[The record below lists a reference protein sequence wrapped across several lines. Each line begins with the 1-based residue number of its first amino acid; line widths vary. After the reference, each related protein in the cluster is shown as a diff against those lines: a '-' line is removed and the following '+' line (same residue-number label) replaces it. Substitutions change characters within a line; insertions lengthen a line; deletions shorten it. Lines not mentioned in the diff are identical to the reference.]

1 MRKKNYIKPEALVVP
16 TEASVILAGSTYI
29 QKAEEADY
37 TDDKIKKP
45 PMRMAP
51 GAFFN
56 IFPNCHAFSRFFLLV
71 SK

>member
-37 TDDKIKKP
+37 TDDK
-45 PMRMAP
+45 
-51 GAFFN
+51 
-56 IFPNCHAFSRFFLLV
+56 V
-71 SK
+71 SNF

>member
-37 TDDKIKKP
+37 TDDK
-45 PMRMAP
+45 
-51 GAFFN
+51 
-56 IFPNCHAFSRFFLLV
+56 V
-71 SK
+71 SNFWDSKDSKSIWAD